1 MAKIA
6 PEIGRWY
13 QDAERDLLFEVV
25 AVDEHAGTIEI
36 QYEDGELDEFDEE
49 SWQQL
54 ILLPAE
60 PPEDWR
66 IPYELDD
73 DDQYDSDAVLVPRPL
88 GDPLAPLDGAGGFD
102 LEDLP

>member
-73 DDQYDSDAVLVPRPL
+73 DQYDSDAVLVPRPL

-102 LEDLP
+102 LEDLT